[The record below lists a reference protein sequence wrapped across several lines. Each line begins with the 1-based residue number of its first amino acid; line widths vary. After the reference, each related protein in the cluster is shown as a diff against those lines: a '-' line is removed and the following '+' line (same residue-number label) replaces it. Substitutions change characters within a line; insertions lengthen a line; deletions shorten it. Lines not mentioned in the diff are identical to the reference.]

1 MSLLRDS
8 LKNLGRD
15 YTAIQKL
22 LPDRTIAAVRDRGC
36 IMIKEEKLEVK
47 KTRKRSPWTQAET
60 SLLRDSLKNLGRDF
74 HAIQKVLPHKTIAS
88 VRNRGYIMIKEEKLD
103 VGKKQKHSPW
113 TQAEMSLMRDS
124 LKKLGRDYTAIQKLL
139 PDRTIAAVRVRG
151 CIIMKEEKLEVK
163 KKAKV
168 GLHVCGINGCTYTT
182 KHTTHLKSH
191 KIACMKRAII
201 LQQGGNKKQ
210 RKGPTPTGKVW
221 DKQKGIWL

>member
-1 MSLLRDS
+1 MVRDLKRAKIKVRLYHGAVVHDVEPTMNSVSENVKKRQRAAGRNAAAAAGREKKRKGGWTQAEMSLLRDS
-8 LKNLGRD
+8 LKN
-15 YTAIQKL
+15 
-22 LPDRTIAAVRDRGC
+22 
-36 IMIKEEKLEVK
+36 
-47 KTRKRSPWTQAET
+47 
-60 SLLRDSLKNLGRDF
+60 
-74 HAIQKVLPHKTIAS
+74 
-88 VRNRGYIMIKEEKLD
+88 
-103 VGKKQKHSPW
+103 
-113 TQAEMSLMRDS
+113 
-124 LKKLGRDYTAIQKLL
+124 LGRDYTAIQKLL